1 MAMEKREISERRAC
15 RAVGQARSSQRY
27 VVIKREDLTRLSE
40 QSDRLGITLQLCSDA
55 LNLYEITD
63 ISHVTEAL
71 ETLTNDAWSL
81 NAELKAYCNAI
92 EKQDL

>member
-1 MAMEKREISERRAC
+1 MFNDKSVLRALE
-15 RAVGQARSSQRY
+15 GLGM
-27 VVIKREDLTRLSE
+27 VVIKREDLKRLSE

>member
-1 MAMEKREISERRAC
+1 MFNDKSVLRALE
-15 RAVGQARSSQRY
+15 GLGM
-27 VVIKREDLTRLSE
+27 VVIKREDLKRLSE

-55 LNLYEITD
+55 LNLYEVAD